1 MHIPPNS
8 IPLNAKSTV
17 KYSVPQHRD
26 TDCPQ
31 ICTNVIGNLG
41 WKREPYQSR
50 IMDITPD
57 GRVLAYYLKT
67 INGSVIRLLKLDLMC
82 RCHLPKLADCVSDME
97 WCAYSQSYLLGI
109 TDTNR
114 SVTFYKVEKEHE
126 LENRYELVKIT
137 SDNPQKDVPVRCSL
151 TWCRGLNEKL
161 LTPQVM
167 EFVDNYFKV
176 AVWFENVI
184 YIFNVKKICQEF
196 GSKTTYNE
204 IESKVCKITESKNIT
219 SAQISVDGST
229 ACLSNED
236 GQLKFFK
243 LDKSQEAH
251 CIRTFQANGTD
262 PVSWSFF
269 FTDSSMFTSNSP
281 KNAGYVFTA
290 AENNRVISLWNP
302 TESKMTSS
310 LKQVFCLWF
319 IYFFYFSFLFRL
331 VGENNP
337 QDTTPFVLCVDKSGK
352 FLCISDIANKLLF
365 IVALEE
371 SKNSFYMRVL
381 SVFPLVK
388 PLIFIAVAEFK
399 CITEARQNSKI
410 GERLVR
416 AEIYAINEQSLA
428 KLTINYDEKGEA
440 NLEQKLC
447 DVKIQLL
454 SDMPNGNKRKT
465 KPQPVQAIPPVK
477 VENQTAV
484 VPDEKK
490 PNNNN
495 NNNESKTTVNNNVN
509 EQDDLLKEL
518 KSMME
523 NQRSTMSS
531 VLLKMEQI
539 DLQMRHMTNSNIK
552 LVKPASNYE
561 DLLSL
566 ISERRYSILFARV
579 LTANTADEL
588 NYVCDVLEPWDIFNG
603 SQSTFVISHMAV
615 LMIAVSKTLAISTEN
630 KFKYVQ
636 AMLVAMSR
644 DDLDEGNRHAILV
657 MKKML
662 TIYVEEESNP
672 IAQRC
677 VANVLL
683 MACEHLLAK

>member
-1 MHIPPNS
+1 MFALKNFHSTMHIPPNS
-8 IPLNAKSTV
+8 IPLNVKSTV
-17 KYSVPQHRD
+17 KYSVPKHRD

-31 ICTNVIGNLG
+31 ICTSVIGNLG
-41 WKREPYQSR
+41 WKRESYQSR
-50 IMDITPD
+50 IMDITSD
-57 GRVLAYYLKT
+57 GRVLAYYLKS
-67 INGSVIRLLKLDLMC
+67 IKGSVVRLLKLDLMY
-82 RCHLPKLADCVSDME
+82 RCHLPQLVDCVSDME
-97 WCAYSQSYLLGI
+97 WCYYPHAYLLGI

-114 SVTFYKVEKEHE
+114 SVTFYKVERDRE
-126 LENRYELVKIT
+126 LEQRCELLKI
-137 SDNPQKDVPVRCSL
+137 SSNNSKKDVAVRCSL
-151 TWCRGLNEKL
+151 TWCRGLSEKII
-161 LTPQVM
+161 TPQVL
-167 EFVDNYFKV
+167 EFAENYFKV

-184 YIFNVKKICQEF
+184 YIFNVKKICKEF
-196 GSKTTYNE
+196 GSKTSYDA
-204 IESKVCKITESKNIT
+204 IESKICKITENKNIT

-229 ACLSNED
+229 LCLSIED

-243 LDKSQEAH
+243 LGKPQDAH
-251 CIRTFQANGTD
+251 CIHLHAAILF
-262 PVSWSFF
+262 SL
-269 FTDSSMFTSNSP
+269 P

-302 TESKMTSS
+302 TESNMTSC
-310 LKQVFCLWF
+310 LKQVFL
-319 IYFFYFSFLFRL
+319 L

-337 QDTTPFVLCVDKSGK
+337 KDTTPFVLCVDKSGK

-371 SKNSFYMRVL
+371 LKNSFYMRVL

-399 CITEARQNSKI
+399 CITGFLIFQNLLLFHLVILLNFSETRSTSAV

-416 AEIYAINEQSLA
+416 AEIYAINEQSLV
-428 KLTINYDEKGEA
+428 KLVINYDEKGEA

-454 SDMPNGNKRKT
+454 NEMPNENKRKT

-490 PNNNN
+490 S
-495 NNNESKTTVNNNVN
+495 NNESKKIVNTMN
-509 EQDDLLKEL
+509 EQGDLLKQL

-523 NQRSTMSS
+523 SQRSTMSS

-588 NYVCDVLEPWDIFNG
+588 NYVCDVLEPWDIFSG

-615 LMIAVSKTLAISTEN
+615 LMIAVSKTLAVSTEN

-644 DDLDEGNRHAILV
+644 DALDEGNRHAILV
-657 MKKML
+657 LKKML
-662 TIYVEEESNP
+662 TIYTEEESNP
-672 IAQRC
+672 VAQRC

-683 MACEHLLAK
+683 MACEHLLSK

>member
-1 MHIPPNS
+1 MFALKNFHSTMHIPPNS
-8 IPLNAKSTV
+8 IPLNVKSTV
-17 KYSVPQHRD
+17 KYSVPKHRD

-31 ICTNVIGNLG
+31 ICTSVIGNLG
-41 WKREPYQSR
+41 WKRESYQSR
-50 IMDITPD
+50 IMDITSD
-57 GRVLAYYLKT
+57 GRVLAYYLKS
-67 INGSVIRLLKLDLMC
+67 IKGSVVRLLKLDLMC
-82 RCHLPKLADCVSDME
+82 RCHLPQASDCVSDME
-97 WCAYSQSYLLGI
+97 WCSYPHAYLLGI

-114 SVTFYKVEKEHE
+114 SVTFYKVEKDRE
-126 LENRYELVKIT
+126 LEQKCELLKIL
-137 SDNPQKDVPVRCSL
+137 SNNPQKDVAVRCSL
-151 TWCRGLNEKL
+151 TWCRGLSEKL
-161 LTPQVM
+161 ITPQVL
-167 EFVDNYFKV
+167 EFVENYFKV

-184 YIFNVKKICQEF
+184 YIFNVKKICKEF
-196 GSKTTYNE
+196 GSKTSYDA
-204 IESKVCKITESKNIT
+204 IESKICKITENKNIA

-229 ACLSNED
+229 LCLSSED

-243 LDKSQEAH
+243 LGKPQDTH
-251 CIRTFQANGTD
+251 CIRTFQACGSD
-262 PVSWSFF
+262 PLSWSYF
-269 FTDSSMFTSNSP
+269 FTDSSMFTSNLP
-281 KNAGYVFTA
+281 KNAGYVFIA

-302 TESKMTSS
+302 AESNMTSS
-310 LKQVFCLWF
+310 LKQVCLL
-319 IYFFYFSFLFRL
+319 I
-331 VGENNP
+331 GENNP
-337 QDTTPFVLCVDKSGK
+337 KDTTPFVLCVDKNGK

-371 SKNSFYMRVL
+371 LKNSFYMRVL

-388 PLIFIAVAEFK
+388 PLLFIAVAEFK
-399 CITEARQNSKI
+399 CITEARSTLAV

-416 AEIYAINEQSLA
+416 AEIYAINDQSLV
-428 KLTINYDEKGEA
+428 KLVINYDEKGEA

-447 DVKIQLL
+447 DVKIELL
-454 SDMPNGNKRKT
+454 SEMPNENKRKT

-490 PNNNN
+490 S
-495 NNNESKTTVNNNVN
+495 NNESKKIVNTMD
-509 EQDDLLKEL
+509 EQGDLLKQL

-523 NQRSTMSS
+523 SQRSTMSS

-588 NYVCDVLEPWDIFNG
+588 NYVCDVLEPWDIFSG
-603 SQSTFVISHMAV
+603 SQSTFVISHIAV
-615 LMIAVSKTLAISTEN
+615 LMIAVSKTLAVSTEN

-644 DDLDEGNRHAILV
+644 DALDEGNRHAVLV
-657 MKKML
+657 LKKML
-662 TIYVEEESNP
+662 TIYTEEESNP
-672 IAQRC
+672 VAQRC

-683 MACEHLLAK
+683 MACEHLLSK

>member
-1 MHIPPNS
+1 MFALKNFHSTMHIPPNS
-8 IPLNAKSTV
+8 IPLNVKSTV
-17 KYSVPQHRD
+17 KYSVPKHRD

-31 ICTNVIGNLG
+31 ICTSVIGNLG
-41 WKREPYQSR
+41 WKRESYQSR
-50 IMDITPD
+50 IMDITSD
-57 GRVLAYYLKT
+57 GRVLAYYLKS
-67 INGSVIRLLKLDLMC
+67 IKGSVVRLLKLDLMC
-82 RCHLPKLADCVSDME
+82 RCHLPQASDCVSDME
-97 WCAYSQSYLLGI
+97 WCSYPHAYLLGI

-114 SVTFYKVEKEHE
+114 SVTFYKVEKDRE
-126 LENRYELVKIT
+126 LEQKCELLKIL
-137 SDNPQKDVPVRCSL
+137 SNNPQKDVAVRCSL
-151 TWCRGLNEKL
+151 TWCRGLSEKL
-161 LTPQVM
+161 ITPQVL
-167 EFVDNYFKV
+167 EFVENYFKV

-184 YIFNVKKICQEF
+184 YIFNVKKICKEF
-196 GSKTTYNE
+196 GSKTSYDA
-204 IESKVCKITESKNIT
+204 IESKICKITENKNIA

-229 ACLSNED
+229 LCLSSED

-243 LDKSQEAH
+243 LGKPQDTH
-251 CIRTFQANGTD
+251 CIRTFQACGSD
-262 PVSWSFF
+262 PLSWSYF
-269 FTDSSMFTSNSP
+269 FTDSSMFTSNLP
-281 KNAGYVFTA
+281 KNAGYVFIA

-302 TESKMTSS
+302 AESNMTSS
-310 LKQVFCLWF
+310 LKQ
-319 IYFFYFSFLFRL
+319 
-331 VGENNP
+331 
-337 QDTTPFVLCVDKSGK
+337 
-352 FLCISDIANKLLF
+352 LLF

-371 SKNSFYMRVL
+371 LKNSFYMRVL

-388 PLIFIAVAEFK
+388 PLLFIAVAEFK
-399 CITEARQNSKI
+399 CITEARSTLAV

-416 AEIYAINEQSLA
+416 AEIYAINDQSLV
-428 KLTINYDEKGEA
+428 KLVINYDEKGEA

-447 DVKIQLL
+447 DVKIELL
-454 SDMPNGNKRKT
+454 SEMPNENKRKT

-490 PNNNN
+490 S
-495 NNNESKTTVNNNVN
+495 NNESKKIVNTMD
-509 EQDDLLKEL
+509 EQGDLLKQL

-523 NQRSTMSS
+523 SQRSTMSS

-588 NYVCDVLEPWDIFNG
+588 NYVCDVLEPWDIFSG
-603 SQSTFVISHMAV
+603 SQSTFVISHIAV
-615 LMIAVSKTLAISTEN
+615 LMIAVSKTLAVSTEN

-644 DDLDEGNRHAILV
+644 DALDEGNRHAVLV
-657 MKKML
+657 LKKML
-662 TIYVEEESNP
+662 TIYTEEESNP
-672 IAQRC
+672 VAQRC

-683 MACEHLLAK
+683 MACEHLLSK

>member
-1 MHIPPNS
+1 MFALKNFHSTMHIPPNS
-8 IPLNAKSTV
+8 IPLNVKSTV
-17 KYSVPQHRD
+17 KYSVPKHRD

-31 ICTNVIGNLG
+31 ICTSVIGNLG
-41 WKREPYQSR
+41 WKRESYQSR
-50 IMDITPD
+50 IMDITSD
-57 GRVLAYYLKT
+57 GRVLAYYLKS
-67 INGSVIRLLKLDLMC
+67 IKGSVVRLLKLDLMC
-82 RCHLPKLADCVSDME
+82 RCHLPQASDCVSDME
-97 WCAYSQSYLLGI
+97 WCSYPHAYLLGI

-114 SVTFYKVEKEHE
+114 SVTFYKVEKDRE
-126 LENRYELVKIT
+126 LEQKCELLKIL
-137 SDNPQKDVPVRCSL
+137 SNNPQKDVAVRCSL
-151 TWCRGLNEKL
+151 TWCRGLSEKL
-161 LTPQVM
+161 ITPQVL
-167 EFVDNYFKV
+167 EFVENYFKV

-184 YIFNVKKICQEF
+184 YIFNVKKICKEF
-196 GSKTTYNE
+196 GSKTSYDA
-204 IESKVCKITESKNIT
+204 IESKICKITENKNIA

-229 ACLSNED
+229 LCLSSED

-243 LDKSQEAH
+243 LGKPQDTH
-251 CIRTFQANGTD
+251 CIRTFQACGSD
-262 PVSWSFF
+262 PLSWSYF
-269 FTDSSMFTSNSP
+269 FTDSSMFTSNLP
-281 KNAGYVFTA
+281 KNAGYVFIA

-302 TESKMTSS
+302 AESNMTSS
-310 LKQVFCLWF
+310 LKL
-319 IYFFYFSFLFRL
+319 I
-331 VGENNP
+331 GENNP
-337 QDTTPFVLCVDKSGK
+337 KDTTPFVLCVDKNGK

-371 SKNSFYMRVL
+371 LKNSFYMRVL

-388 PLIFIAVAEFK
+388 PLLFIAVAEFK
-399 CITEARQNSKI
+399 CITEARSTLAV

-416 AEIYAINEQSLA
+416 AEIYAINDQSLV
-428 KLTINYDEKGEA
+428 KLVINYDEKGEA

-447 DVKIQLL
+447 DVKIELL
-454 SDMPNGNKRKT
+454 SEMPNENKRKT

-490 PNNNN
+490 S
-495 NNNESKTTVNNNVN
+495 NNESKKIVNTMD
-509 EQDDLLKEL
+509 EQGDLLKQL

-523 NQRSTMSS
+523 SQRSTMSS

-588 NYVCDVLEPWDIFNG
+588 NYVCDVLEPWDIFSG
-603 SQSTFVISHMAV
+603 SQSTFVISHIAV
-615 LMIAVSKTLAISTEN
+615 LMIAVSKTLAVSTEN

-644 DDLDEGNRHAILV
+644 DALDEGNRHAVLV
-657 MKKML
+657 LKKML
-662 TIYVEEESNP
+662 TIYTEEESNP
-672 IAQRC
+672 VAQRC

-683 MACEHLLAK
+683 MACEHLLSK

>member
-1 MHIPPNS
+1 
-8 IPLNAKSTV
+8 
-17 KYSVPQHRD
+17 
-26 TDCPQ
+26 
-31 ICTNVIGNLG
+31 
-41 WKREPYQSR
+41 
-50 IMDITPD
+50 
-57 GRVLAYYLKT
+57 
-67 INGSVIRLLKLDLMC
+67 
-82 RCHLPKLADCVSDME
+82 
-97 WCAYSQSYLLGI
+97 
-109 TDTNR
+109 
-114 SVTFYKVEKEHE
+114 
-126 LENRYELVKIT
+126 
-137 SDNPQKDVPVRCSL
+137 
-151 TWCRGLNEKL
+151 
-161 LTPQVM
+161 
-167 EFVDNYFKV
+167 
-176 AVWFENVI
+176 
-184 YIFNVKKICQEF
+184 
-196 GSKTTYNE
+196 
-204 IESKVCKITESKNIT
+204 
-219 SAQISVDGST
+219 
-229 ACLSNED
+229 
-236 GQLKFFK
+236 
-243 LDKSQEAH
+243 
-251 CIRTFQANGTD
+251 
-262 PVSWSFF
+262 
-269 FTDSSMFTSNSP
+269 
-281 KNAGYVFTA
+281 
-290 AENNRVISLWNP
+290 
-302 TESKMTSS
+302 
-310 LKQVFCLWF
+310 
-319 IYFFYFSFLFRL
+319 L

-416 AEIYAINEQSLA
+416 AEIYAINEQLMGYIYIFFNVILFLFLISYCTACRSLA

-477 VENQTAV
+477 VENQTTV

-490 PNNNN
+490 PNNN

-644 DDLDEGNRHAILV
+644 DALDEGNRHAILV

-662 TIYVEEESNP
+662 TIYNEEESNP

>member
-1 MHIPPNS
+1 
-8 IPLNAKSTV
+8 
-17 KYSVPQHRD
+17 
-26 TDCPQ
+26 
-31 ICTNVIGNLG
+31 
-41 WKREPYQSR
+41 
-50 IMDITPD
+50 
-57 GRVLAYYLKT
+57 
-67 INGSVIRLLKLDLMC
+67 
-82 RCHLPKLADCVSDME
+82 
-97 WCAYSQSYLLGI
+97 
-109 TDTNR
+109 
-114 SVTFYKVEKEHE
+114 
-126 LENRYELVKIT
+126 
-137 SDNPQKDVPVRCSL
+137 
-151 TWCRGLNEKL
+151 
-161 LTPQVM
+161 
-167 EFVDNYFKV
+167 
-176 AVWFENVI
+176 
-184 YIFNVKKICQEF
+184 
-196 GSKTTYNE
+196 
-204 IESKVCKITESKNIT
+204 
-219 SAQISVDGST
+219 
-229 ACLSNED
+229 
-236 GQLKFFK
+236 
-243 LDKSQEAH
+243 
-251 CIRTFQANGTD
+251 
-262 PVSWSFF
+262 
-269 FTDSSMFTSNSP
+269 
-281 KNAGYVFTA
+281 
-290 AENNRVISLWNP
+290 
-302 TESKMTSS
+302 
-310 LKQVFCLWF
+310 
-319 IYFFYFSFLFRL
+319 L

-477 VENQTAV
+477 VENQTTV

-490 PNNNN
+490 PNNNNN
-495 NNNESKTTVNNNVN
+495 NNNESKTTVNNNLN

-644 DDLDEGNRHAILV
+644 DALDEGNRHAILV

-662 TIYVEEESNP
+662 TIYNEEESNP

>member
-1 MHIPPNS
+1 MRFKVTYAKFCTKTFSGILLTRKNDQKSISNAQLYNYFQNTSNMHIPPNS

-97 WCAYSQSYLLGI
+97 WCAYSKSYLLGI

-126 LENRYELVKIT
+126 LENRYELLKIT
-137 SDNPQKDVPVRCSL
+137 SDNPQKDVAVRCSL

-176 AVWFENVI
+176 AIWFENVI

-196 GSKTTYNE
+196 GSKTTYDA

-219 SAQISVDGST
+219 SVQISVDGST

-236 GQLKFFK
+236 GQRLTASVRFW
-243 LDKSQEAH
+243 
-251 CIRTFQANGTD
+251 RTVPILYRGRIFSPTVACSLPTR
-262 PVSWSFF
+262 PKMPA
-269 FTDSSMFTSNSP
+269 MFSRRRRTI
-281 KNAGYVFTA
+281 
-290 AENNRVISLWNP
+290 E
-302 TESKMTSS
+302 
-310 LKQVFCLWF
+310 
-319 IYFFYFSFLFRL
+319 L

-337 QDTTPFVLCVDKSGK
+337 HDTTPFVLCVDKSGK

-454 SDMPNGNKRKT
+454 SDMPNENKRKT

-490 PNNNN
+490 LNNNN
-495 NNNESKTTVNNNVN
+495 NNNESKTTVNNTMN

-579 LTANTADEL
+579 LTANTTDEL

-644 DDLDEGNRHAILV
+644 DALDEGNRHAILV
-657 MKKML
+657 LKKML
-662 TIYVEEESNP
+662 TIYTEEESNP

>member
-1 MHIPPNS
+1 MFALKNFHSTMHIPPNS
-8 IPLNAKSTV
+8 IPLNVKSTV
-17 KYSVPQHRD
+17 KYSVPKHRD

-31 ICTNVIGNLG
+31 ICTSVIGNLG
-41 WKREPYQSR
+41 WKRESYQSR
-50 IMDITPD
+50 IMDITSD
-57 GRVLAYYLKT
+57 GRVLAYYLKS
-67 INGSVIRLLKLDLMC
+67 IKGSVVRLLKLDLMC
-82 RCHLPKLADCVSDME
+82 RCHLPQASDCVSDME
-97 WCAYSQSYLLGI
+97 WCSYPHAYLLGI

-114 SVTFYKVEKEHE
+114 SVTFYKVEKDRE
-126 LENRYELVKIT
+126 LEQKCELLKIL
-137 SDNPQKDVPVRCSL
+137 SNNPQKDVAVRCSL
-151 TWCRGLNEKL
+151 TWCRGLSEKL
-161 LTPQVM
+161 ITPQVL
-167 EFVDNYFKV
+167 EFVENYFKV
-176 AVWFENVI
+176 AVWFENVL
-184 YIFNVKKICQEF
+184 YIFNVKKICKEF
-196 GSKTTYNE
+196 GSKTSYDA
-204 IESKVCKITESKNIT
+204 IESKICKITENKNIA

-229 ACLSNED
+229 LCLSSED

-243 LDKSQEAH
+243 LGKPQDTH
-251 CIRTFQANGTD
+251 CIRTFQACGSD
-262 PVSWSFF
+262 PLSWSYF
-269 FTDSSMFTSNSP
+269 FTDSSMFTSNLP
-281 KNAGYVFTA
+281 KNAGYVFIA

-302 TESKMTSS
+302 AESNMTSC
-310 LKQVFCLWF
+310 LKQVCLL
-319 IYFFYFSFLFRL
+319 I
-331 VGENNP
+331 GENNP
-337 QDTTPFVLCVDKSGK
+337 KDTTPFVLCVDKNGK

-371 SKNSFYMRVL
+371 LKNSFYMRVL

-388 PLIFIAVAEFK
+388 PLLFIAVAEFK
-399 CITEARQNSKI
+399 CITEARSTLAV

-416 AEIYAINEQSLA
+416 AEIYAINDQSLV
-428 KLTINYDEKGEA
+428 KLVINYDEKGEA

-447 DVKIQLL
+447 DVKIELL
-454 SDMPNGNKRKT
+454 SEMPNENKRKT

-490 PNNNN
+490 S
-495 NNNESKTTVNNNVN
+495 NNESKKIVNTMD
-509 EQDDLLKEL
+509 EQGDLLKQL

-523 NQRSTMSS
+523 SQRSTMSS

-588 NYVCDVLEPWDIFNG
+588 NYVCDVLEPWDIFSG
-603 SQSTFVISHMAV
+603 SQSTFVISHIAV
-615 LMIAVSKTLAISTEN
+615 LMIAVSKTLAVSTEN

-644 DDLDEGNRHAILV
+644 DALDEGNRHAVLV
-657 MKKML
+657 LKKML
-662 TIYVEEESNP
+662 TIYTEEESNP
-672 IAQRC
+672 VAQRC

-683 MACEHLLAK
+683 MACEHLLSK

>member
-1 MHIPPNS
+1 MFALKNFHSTMHIPPNS
-8 IPLNAKSTV
+8 IPLNVKSTV
-17 KYSVPQHRD
+17 KYSVPKHRD

-31 ICTNVIGNLG
+31 ICTSVIGNLG
-41 WKREPYQSR
+41 WKRESYQSR
-50 IMDITPD
+50 IMDITSD
-57 GRVLAYYLKT
+57 GRVLAYYLKS
-67 INGSVIRLLKLDLMC
+67 IKGSVVRLLKLDLMC
-82 RCHLPKLADCVSDME
+82 RCHLPQASDCVSDME
-97 WCAYSQSYLLGI
+97 WCSYPHAYLLGI

-114 SVTFYKVEKEHE
+114 SVTFYKVEKDRE
-126 LENRYELVKIT
+126 LEQKCELLKIL
-137 SDNPQKDVPVRCSL
+137 SNNPQKDVAVRCSL
-151 TWCRGLNEKL
+151 TWCRGLSEKL
-161 LTPQVM
+161 ITPQVL
-167 EFVDNYFKV
+167 EFVENYFKV

-184 YIFNVKKICQEF
+184 YIFNVKKICKEF
-196 GSKTTYNE
+196 GSKTSYDA
-204 IESKVCKITESKNIT
+204 IESKICKITENKNIA

-229 ACLSNED
+229 LCLSSED

-243 LDKSQEAH
+243 LGKPQDTH
-251 CIRTFQANGTD
+251 CIRTFQACGSD
-262 PVSWSFF
+262 PLSWSYF
-269 FTDSSMFTSNSP
+269 FTDSSMFTSNLP
-281 KNAGYVFTA
+281 KNAGYVFIA

-302 TESKMTSS
+302 AESNMTSS
-310 LKQVFCLWF
+310 LKQVCLL
-319 IYFFYFSFLFRL
+319 I
-331 VGENNP
+331 GENNP
-337 QDTTPFVLCVDKSGK
+337 KDTTPFVLCFDKNGK

-371 SKNSFYMRVL
+371 LKNSFYMRVL

-388 PLIFIAVAEFK
+388 PLLFIAVAEFK
-399 CITEARQNSKI
+399 CITEARSTLAV

-416 AEIYAINEQSLA
+416 AEIYAINDQSLV
-428 KLTINYDEKGEA
+428 KLVINYDEKGEA

-447 DVKIQLL
+447 DVKIELL
-454 SDMPNGNKRKT
+454 SEMPNENKRKT

-490 PNNNN
+490 S
-495 NNNESKTTVNNNVN
+495 NNESKKIVNTMD
-509 EQDDLLKEL
+509 EQGDLLKQL

-523 NQRSTMSS
+523 SQRSTMSS

-588 NYVCDVLEPWDIFNG
+588 NYVCDVLEPWDIFSG
-603 SQSTFVISHMAV
+603 SQSTFVISHIAV
-615 LMIAVSKTLAISTEN
+615 LMIAVSKTLAVSTEN

-644 DDLDEGNRHAILV
+644 DALDEGNRHAVLV
-657 MKKML
+657 LKKML
-662 TIYVEEESNP
+662 TIYTEEESNP
-672 IAQRC
+672 VAQRC

-683 MACEHLLAK
+683 MACEHLLSK